1 MCHEIEAKLKV
12 DSLENVENKLKQLGA
27 EFQAKFLQ
35 TDIYFDHENLNL
47 TGIDTCLRIRK
58 QTHGS
63 VENTLLT
70 YKGPKEKNNFKK
82 RREIEF
88 QISDAEAAE
97 KLFTALGYTKEI
109 IVEKERRF
117 WRFGSCEVLLDDLS
131 QLGAFV
137 EIEGPCADEIERVQ
151 KALQLDHLTHI
162 HESYAS
168 LIEIKLAEEG

>member
-47 TGIDTCLRIRK
+47 TGTDTCLRIRK
-58 QTHGS
+58 QTNGS

-88 QISDAEAAE
+88 QVSDAEAAE
-97 KLFTALGYTKEI
+97 KLFTA
-109 IVEKERRF
+109 
-117 WRFGSCEVLLDDLS
+117 
-131 QLGAFV
+131 
-137 EIEGPCADEIERVQ
+137 
-151 KALQLDHLTHI
+151 
-162 HESYAS
+162 
-168 LIEIKLAEEG
+168 